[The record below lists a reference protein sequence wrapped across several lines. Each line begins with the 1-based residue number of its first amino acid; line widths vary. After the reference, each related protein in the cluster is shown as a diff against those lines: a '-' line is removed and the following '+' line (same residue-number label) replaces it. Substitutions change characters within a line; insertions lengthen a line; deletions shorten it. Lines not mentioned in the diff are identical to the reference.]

1 MICASSRTGSSY
13 LCQLLASTHVLGN
26 PFEYFNTRGRRKRTH
41 PGYPADRRL
50 QIAIIRTEG
59 ATRNGVYGVKVT
71 SPQLASL
78 DGAVDPFR
86 ALPNLSF
93 VRIRREDLL
102 GQAISLARARQSQQF
117 TAFDRKRAEP
127 VYSTDF
133 IRRCLRS
140 VREEESIWDAVL
152 ARLRIQPLTVTYEEV
167 LQDPRHV
174 LDRIASLMG
183 LVPPVAINPN
193 RITLTIQRDD
203 RSIEWRRRFLS
214 ETGDEFREL
223 AL

>member
-1 MICASSRTGSSY
+1 M
-13 LCQLLASTHVLGN
+13 
-26 PFEYFNTRGRRKRTH
+26 
-41 PGYPADRRL
+41 
-50 QIAIIRTEG
+50 
-59 ATRNGVYGVKVT
+59 
-71 SPQLASL
+71 
-78 DGAVDPFR
+78 
-86 ALPNLSF
+86 
-93 VRIRREDLL
+93 RIRREDLL

-140 VREEESIWDAVL
+140 VREEESIWDAVM
-152 ARLRIQPLTVTYEEV
+152 ARLGHQPLTVTYEEV
-167 LQDPRHV
+167 LQDPLHV

-183 LVPPVAINPN
+183 LVPPVAIDPN
-193 RITLTIQRDD
+193 RITLLIQRDD

-214 ETGDEFREL
+214 EAGDEFREL